1 MTYSTLEIKTG
12 YIYFLKSNLLG
23 GYKIGITT
31 NPVSR
36 FKALAV
42 GTKATLIGYWSLDA
56 YRELEKALHA
66 EYKAER
72 VPQSEWFDLDSTQ
85 IQEVI
90 QKIASIS
97 NQEFLLPEFAQ
108 AFVGPQYKVMKT
120 TPYETTKY
128 NGWNWFGITVILMFV
143 SALVALNF

>member
-1 MTYSTLEIKTG
+1 MQTLEVKTG
-12 YIYFLKSNLLG
+12 YIYFIKSNLLG

-42 GTKATLIGYWSLDA
+42 GTKAKLIGYWKLDA
-56 YRELEKALHA
+56 YRELEKQLHK
-66 EYKAER
+66 EYSAVR
-72 VPQSEWFDLDSTQ
+72 IPQSEWFDLDCTQ

-97 NQEFLLPEFAQ
+97 DCEFLLPEFAQ
-108 AFVGPQYKVMKT
+108 AFAGPQYRIIKT
-120 TPYETTKY
+120 EPYKANEYAEFKY
-128 NGWNWFGITVILMFV
+128 FATLVVSVILT
-143 SALVALNF
+143 ALIVH

>member
-1 MTYSTLEIKTG
+1 MHIV
-12 YIYFLKSNLLG
+12 NLR
-23 GYKIGITT
+23 K
-31 NPVSR
+31 
-36 FKALAV
+36 
-42 GTKATLIGYWSLDA
+42 
-56 YRELEKALHA
+56 LHA
-66 EYKAER
+66 EYKAQR

-108 AFVGPQYKVMKT
+108 SFVGPQYKVTKT
-120 TPYETTKY
+120 TPYDSTKY
-128 NGWNWFGITVILMFV
+128 NRWNWFGITVILMLV